1 MGASITKIAAI
12 AIAGVIA
19 ATTVGAATPARADG
33 WGYHHGGW
41 GHGGGWGHHGGGWGH
56 GGGYGRPGW
65 GYGGY
70 GHHGSGWGAPVAAG
84 VLGALAVGAVA
95 AAASQPYYGGG
106 YGYGGCYPANQPV
119 VDGWGNVVAYRRVQV
134 CN

>member
-1 MGASITKIAAI
+1 MGANITKIAAI
-12 AIAGVIA
+12 AVAGVIA

-33 WGYHHGGW
+33 WGHHGGW
-41 GHGGGWGHHGGGWGH
+41 GRGGGWGH
-56 GGGYGRPGW
+56 GGYGRPGW

-70 GHHGSGWGAPVAAG
+70 GHHGYGWGAPVAAG
-84 VLGALAVGAVA
+84 VLSALAVGAVA
-95 AAASQPYYGGG
+95 AAASQPYYGNG